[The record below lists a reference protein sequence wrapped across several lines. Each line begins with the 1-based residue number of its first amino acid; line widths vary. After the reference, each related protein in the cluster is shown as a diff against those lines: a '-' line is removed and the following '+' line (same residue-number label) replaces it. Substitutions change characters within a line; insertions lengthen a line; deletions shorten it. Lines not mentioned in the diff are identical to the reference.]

1 MQYPN
6 MTDEERAKALCK
18 ISDLNFKMFKSPEEI
33 DKVVDLSGEGYQF
46 VRIAE
51 QKDGK
56 KAFLRL
62 FNDNQ
67 RHPRETEITAMLKRF
82 VAKAPMVAFSTGYG
96 SRSINNYGGRGFY
109 LFAKD
114 LWFRYSLL
122 IKVLTRERLIWITRR
137 FQMIFQCLL
146 FQICENLYRKKHWL
160 T

>member
-1 MQYPN
+1 MPY
-6 MTDEERAKALCK
+6 K
-18 ISDLNFKMFKSPEEI
+18 I
-33 DKVVDLSGEGYQF
+33 
-46 VRIAE
+46 

-122 IKVLTRERLIWITRR
+122 NQGFDTREIDLDHEKVSDDISVLVISDLREPLSEKALANVKD
-137 FQMIFQCLL
+137 FMA
-146 FQICENLYRKKHWL
+146 
-160 T
+160 